1 MGDKVY
7 KKIRVTGC
15 SGKSIEK
22 AVEVALAKTEGS
34 VRGSAW
40 FEVTEIRGAI
50 TKGAV
55 AEWQVSVDIA
65 FKVD

>member
-15 SGKSIEK
+15 SGDSIEK
-22 AVEVALAKTEGS
+22 AIETAVAKTEES

-40 FEVTEIRGAI
+40 FEVSEIRGAI
-50 TKGAV
+50 SSGKVT
-55 AEWQVSVDIA
+55 EWQVSVDIA